1 MNVIRSLNSMNS
13 SDSLDI
19 LEELTVSLS
28 NTSPE
33 MNLYKEALD
42 FLPMGVAI
50 ISSRI
55 VTWANHKLL
64 DMLGYSDLSEVIGK
78 NAAEFYWSR
87 DEYERAGRECYPSG
101 KIMARMRMKNGAEKL
116 IFIRV
121 MESNPETGR
130 ALVIFCSIE
139 SLKRLC
145 HNLGGECA

>member
-1 MNVIRSLNSMNS
+1 MSS
-13 SDSLDI
+13 SDSMDI

-55 VTWANHKLL
+55 VTWANNKLL
-64 DMLGYSDLSEVIGK
+64 EMLGYSSLSEVLGK
-78 NAAEFYWSR
+78 NSLEFYYSR

-101 KIMARMRMKNGAEKL
+101 KTMARMKMKDGTEKL

-139 SLKRLC
+139 SLRRLC
-145 HNLGGECA
+145 QNLGGGDC